1 MRLTRTLEFATS
13 LRYVLPD
20 LSDQEN
26 RQRFGEKCQ
35 QHGHNYHL
43 EVTVRGEV
51 DPVTG
56 MVIDL
61 KRLQDILDREV
72 MDRFDHRDLNCDTAY
87 FEKLVPTPENF
98 VRVIRELLVEAL
110 PEGIELDRIRLQ
122 PDSETWV
129 DWVEAESRV

>member
-1 MRLTRTLEFATS
+1 MRLTRAIEFSTS
-13 LRYVLPD
+13 LRYRLPD
-20 LSDQEN
+20 LSDAEN

-35 QHGHNYHL
+35 QHGHNYQL
-43 EVTVRGEV
+43 AVTVRGEV
-51 DPVTG
+51 DPITG

-98 VRVIRELLVEAL
+98 VLVIRELLVEAL
-110 PEGIELDRIRLQ
+110 PDGVELDRIRLQ

-129 DWVEAESRV
+129 DWVEPESRV

>member
-13 LRYVLPD
+13 LCYVLPD

-51 DPVTG
+51 DPITG

-72 MDRFDHRDLNCDTAY
+72 MDRFDHRDLNFDTAY

-110 PEGIELDRIRLQ
+110 PDGIALDRIRLQ

-129 DWVEAESRV
+129 DWVEPESRA

>member
-1 MRLTRTLEFATS
+1 MRLTRAIEFATS
-13 LRYVLPD
+13 LRYLLPD

-26 RQRFGEKCQ
+26 RRRFGEKCQ

-110 PEGIELDRIRLQ
+110 PDGIELDRIRLQ

-129 DWVEAESRV
+129 DWVEPESRV

>member
-1 MRLTRTLEFATS
+1 MRLTRAIEFATS
-13 LRYVLPD
+13 LRYLLPD

-26 RQRFGEKCQ
+26 RRRFGEKCQ

-110 PEGIELDRIRLQ
+110 PDGIELDRIRL
-122 PDSETWV
+122 
-129 DWVEAESRV
+129 